1 MTAVIRALPGT
12 VSLLAE
18 PAAPVQVSAPM
29 GGAMGSP
36 IAGIG
41 AAEAY
46 GWVNTSLVAG
56 DGDPSWEIAGLS
68 LGERTRR
75 ALAAVGLSAGQGG
88 AANGARLLVSG
99 DALLEP
105 AAIRALMARPRGHD
119 GAVAHLNW
127 QGGLAALRVPAGTPV
142 PTDAGGLRRLAER
155 FRSTHSLRVV
165 DPGDSRCE
173 RIRSVE
179 DAERVHAEMLASLPQ
194 PTDGFFARYFDRHL
208 SIRLS
213 IELVRRGVAPNVITA
228 VATAVGLLGA
238 ALLASSLHGIQVL
251 GALLFVLSTILDGC
265 DGEVARLSLRMTE
278 LGRKLD
284 LIGDNLV
291 HVAVFIA
298 IGHLALRAD
307 PSLPMQLAVGATLFG
322 VLAALVVAFWYMG
335 WLQRS
340 GRPAAILHRYEALLS
355 RDWAYLVLVLALFG
369 QLPLL
374 IWGAALG
381 SNAVAV
387 ALLGLRLKE
396 WPPLSPR

>member
-1 MTAVIRALPGT
+1 M
-12 VSLLAE
+12 
-18 PAAPVQVSAPM
+18 PVW
-29 GGAMGSP
+29 
-36 IAGIG
+36 GIG
-41 AAEAY
+41 AAGVQSRVDA
-46 GWVNTSLVAG
+46 TLIRG

-75 ALAAVGLSAGQGG
+75 ALAAVGLPSARG
-88 AANGARLLVSG
+88 ASHNGALLLVSG

-105 AAIRALMARPRGHD
+105 DAIRALLGRFRSHD
-119 GAVAHLNW
+119 GAVAHANW
-127 QGGLAALRVPAGTPV
+127 KGGLAALRVPVGTPI
-142 PTDAGGLRRLAER
+142 PADAGGLARLAER
-155 FRSTHSLRVV
+155 FRATRSLRVV
-165 DPGDSRCE
+165 DPGDARCE

-179 DAERVHAEMLASLPQ
+179 DAERVHAEMLAALPQ
-194 PTDGFFARYFDRHL
+194 ATDGFFARYLDRHL

-213 IELVRRGVAPNVITA
+213 VELVRRGVAPNAITA

-238 ALLASSLHGIQVL
+238 ALLASSLHGLQVL

-278 LGRKLD
+278 FGRMLD

-291 HVAVFIA
+291 HVAVFVA
-298 IGHLALRAD
+298 IGHLALQAN
-307 PSLPMQLAVGATLFG
+307 PGMPMQLAVGATLFG
-322 VLAALVVAFWYMG
+322 VVAAVVVSFRYLS

-355 RDWAYLVLVLALFG
+355 RDWAYLVLGLAVLG

-387 ALLGLRLKE
+387 GLLTMRLRE
-396 WPPLSPR
+396 WPPA

>member
-1 MTAVIRALPGT
+1 MANR
-12 VSLLAE
+12 
-18 PAAPVQVSAPM
+18 PV
-29 GGAMGSP
+29 GLR
-36 IAGIG
+36 
-41 AAEAY
+41 AAEAH
-46 GWVNTSLVAG
+46 GWESAGVAELASAGDGALRLATPRVGLVAG
-56 DGDPSWEIAGLS
+56 DGDPNWEIAGLT

-75 ALAAVGLSAGQGG
+75 ALAAVGLGSGH
-88 AANGARLLVSG
+88 ANGARLLVAG

-105 AAIRALMARPRGHD
+105 AAIQALMTRSRSHD
-119 GAVAHLNW
+119 GAVAPVNW
-127 QGGLAALRVPAGTPV
+127 RGGPAALWVPAGTPV
-142 PTDAGGLRRLAER
+142 PRDAHGLRALAER
-155 FRSTHSLRVV
+155 FRSSQRLRLA
-165 DPGDSRCE
+165 DPGDARCD

-213 IELVRRGVAPNVITA
+213 VQLVRRGVAPNVVTG

-238 ALLASSLHGIQVL
+238 ALLASSLHGLQVL

-291 HVAVFIA
+291 HVAVFVA
-298 IGHLALRAD
+298 IGHVALGSD
-307 PSLPMQLAVGATLFG
+307 PSLPMLAAVAATLFG
-322 VLAALVVAFWYMG
+322 VIAAIVVGFWYLG
-335 WLQRS
+335 WLAHS
-340 GRPAAILHRYEALLS
+340 GRPEAILHRYEALLS
-355 RDWAYLVLVLALFG
+355 RDWAYVVLLLALVG

-381 SNAVAV
+381 SNAVAA
-387 ALLGLRLKE
+387 ALLVLRLKQ
-396 WPPLSPR
+396 WPPLPSKHYQG